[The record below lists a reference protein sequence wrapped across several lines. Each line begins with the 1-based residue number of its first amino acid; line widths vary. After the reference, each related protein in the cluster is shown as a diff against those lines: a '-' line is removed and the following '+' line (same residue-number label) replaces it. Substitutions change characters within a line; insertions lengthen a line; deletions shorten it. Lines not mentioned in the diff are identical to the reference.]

1 MNENGKKKR
10 EWVKTAAIV
19 FLSVMLVLT
28 FFSNTI
34 MNYSLPE
41 VATQYVQSGTITA
54 KIRGS
59 GVVESGNPYNV
70 EVTESRKVSSV
81 EVKVGDQVEKD
92 DVLMYLEDAES
103 EELKEAKDKLDEAKL
118 AYTNALLSVD
128 ITSAD
133 IQAANTGISEDDYR
147 RQITSAQ
154 NAVTAAENA
163 VKAAQNEVT
172 AAQRQVDEL
181 QRQYDAFD
189 TQIALTP
196 ENNADVTAET
206 KARDDAKAAWDNA
219 ANEATAKKNDL
230 TAKQNVVEKLKSD
243 IDLVNQQLSDLM
255 PKPSGDDGSNSGQG
269 GSDES
274 DSSQGGSVEGSSEEN
289 KHESSSDALESSET
303 GSSEAL
309 GSTSVPSETESDDTT
324 NQLGENDLAMLSES
338 GDNAQLIE
346 ELKKKLEGLNEQMY
360 AAKAAENSAK
370 DAYNA
375 ASLEETRRKDEY
387 DRAEKRLEDKK
398 NSGNTANI
406 IAGLKQ
412 QQSYIDGQRK
422 QAQIVLTE
430 KQAAVTDK
438 EKILSEKQKDLE
450 ELASRIGKVSGL
462 ESAQS
467 AVDKAQKLVD
477 ELTEKSIGATIKAPV
492 AGTVTTLNVVAGES
506 TSPSNPVA
514 VLQPAGK
521 GFTLSFSVTNEQA
534 KRLSVGDVADLVNAW
549 RYDNLTVTL
558 ASIKPDTT
566 DPGQKKLLTFDVDGD
581 VTAGQTLNLSVGQKS
596 ANYDLIVPNSAIRE
610 DNNGKFILIVE
621 SKPGPLNT
629 RYIATRVDVEVLAS
643 DDTQSAISAALYGYE
658 FVITTSTKPVEA
670 GKQVRLAEG

>member
-10 EWVKTAAIV
+10 EWVKTAAII

-59 GVVESGNPYNV
+59 GVVESGNPYKV
-70 EVTESRKVSSV
+70 EVTESRKVAKV

-92 DVLMYLEDAES
+92 DILMYLEDAES
-103 EELKEAKDKLDEAKL
+103 EELKEAKDKLDEAKR

-128 ITSAD
+128 INAAD
-133 IQAANTGISEDDYR
+133 IQAANIGISEEDYR
-147 RQITSAQ
+147 RQITAAQ

-189 TQIALTP
+189 TQIAITP

-206 KARDDAKAAWDNA
+206 KARDEAKVAWDNA
-219 ANEATAKKNDL
+219 ANEANARKNDL
-230 TAKQNVVEKLKSD
+230 TAKQNAVEKLKSD
-243 IDLVNQQLSDLM
+243 IDLVNQQLSDLR
-255 PKPSGDDGSNSGQG
+255 KPSEG
-269 GSDES
+269 DES
-274 DSSQGGSVEGSSEEN
+274 DSGQDDSTESSSEETES
-289 KHESSSDALESSET
+289 ESSSDALESSVT
-303 GSSEAL
+303 DSSEAL
-309 GSTSVPSETESDDTT
+309 ESSSVPSQTESDDTA
-324 NQLGENDLAMLSES
+324 NQPGENGLAMLSES

-346 ELKKKLEGLNEQMY
+346 ELEKKLEGLNEQMY

-387 DRAEKRLEDKK
+387 DRAEKRLEEKK
-398 NSGNTANI
+398 NSGSTANI

-412 QQSYIDGQRK
+412 QQSYIDGQKK
-422 QAQIVLTE
+422 QAQIVLAE

-450 ELASRIGKVSGL
+450 ELASRITKVSGL
-462 ESAQS
+462 EAAQE

-477 ELTEKSIGATIKAPV
+477 ELTEKSIDATIKAPV

-506 TSPSNPVA
+506 TSPSDPVA

-521 GFTLSFSVTNEQA
+521 GYTLSFSVTNEQA

-549 RYDNLTVTL
+549 RYDDVTVTL

-566 DPGQKKLLTFDVDGD
+566 APGQKKMLTFDVDGD
-581 VTAGQTLNLSVGQKS
+581 VTAGQTLNVSVGQKS

>member
-10 EWVKTAAIV
+10 EWVKTAAII

-59 GVVESGNPYNV
+59 GAVESGDPYNV
-70 EVTESRKVSSV
+70 EVKESRKVSQV
-81 EVKVGDQVEKD
+81 AVKVGDEVEKD

-103 EELKEAKDKLDEAKL
+103 DELKEARDKLDEAKH
-118 AYTNALLSVD
+118 AYTDALLSVD
-128 ITSAD
+128 ITAAD
-133 IQAANTGISEDDYR
+133 IQAANVGISEESYR
-147 RQITSAQ
+147 NQITAAQ

-189 TQIALTP
+189 TQIAITP

-206 KARDDAKAAWDNA
+206 KARDDAKTAWDNA
-219 ANEATAKKNDL
+219 AYVASVRKNEL
-230 TAKQNVVEKLKSD
+230 TAKQNVVSELEARIEKVEK
-243 IDLVNQQLSDLM
+243 QLAELM
-255 PKPSGDDGSNSGQG
+255 PTPSPEPSSTPSSEPSSAPSPEPSPTPDPEASTAQQG
-269 GSDES
+269 FEPT
-274 DSSQGGSVEGSSEEN
+274 SSQS
-289 KHESSSDALESSET
+289 
-303 GSSEAL
+303 
-309 GSTSVPSETESDDTT
+309 ESDDEEGRS
-324 NQLGENDLAMLSES
+324 GENKVTMLSES
-338 GDNAQLIE
+338 GDIAKLEE
-346 ELKKKLEGLNEQMY
+346 ELKELKRQLDT
-360 AAKAAENSAK
+360 AEEARINAQR
-370 DAYNA
+370 AYDD
-375 ASLEETRRKDEY
+375 ASLEETRRKEEY
-387 DRAEKRLEDKK
+387 DRAEQRLEEKK
-398 NSGNTANI
+398 NSGNTDYI
-406 IAGLKQ
+406 ISNLKQ
-412 QQSYIDGQRK
+412 QQSVIDGQKK
-422 QAQIVLTE
+422 QAQIVLAE
-430 KQAAVTDK
+430 KQAAVTDR
-438 EKILSEKQKDLE
+438 EKTLSDKQKDLE

-462 ESAQS
+462 EAAQE

-477 ELTEKSIGATIKAPV
+477 ELTEKSIDATIKAPV

-506 TSPSNPVA
+506 TSPSDPVA

-521 GFTLSFSVTNEQA
+521 GYSLSFSVTNEQA

-549 RYDNLTVTL
+549 RYDDVTVTL
-558 ASIKPDTT
+558 ASIKPDTKE
-566 DPGQKKLLTFDVDGD
+566 PGQKKLLTFDVSGN
-581 VTAGQTLNLSVGQKS
+581 VTAGQTLDLSVGQKS

-670 GKQVRLAEG
+670 GKQVRLADG

>member
-10 EWVKTAAIV
+10 EWVKTAAII

-70 EVTESRKVSSV
+70 EVTESRKVSKV

-92 DVLMYLEDAES
+92 DILMYLEDAES
-103 EELKEAKDKLDEAKL
+103 EELKTAKDKLDEAKR
-118 AYTNALLSVD
+118 AYTDALLSVD
-128 ITSAD
+128 ITAAD
-133 IQAANTGISEDDYR
+133 IQAANTGIAEDDYR
-147 RQITSAQ
+147 RQITAAQ

-163 VKAAQNEVT
+163 VKAAQNEAT
-172 AAQRQVDEL
+172 AAQSQVDEL
-181 QRQYDAFD
+181 QRQYDAFE
-189 TQIALTP
+189 TQIAITP

-206 KARDDAKAAWDNA
+206 KARDEAKAAWDNA
-219 ANEATAKKNDL
+219 AYVASVRKNELTSWQNTVKDL
-230 TAKQNVVEKLKSD
+230 KARITMVENQLKPLLPTPD
-243 IDLVNQQLSDLM
+243 PTQ
-255 PKPSGDDGSNSGQG
+255 KPSDGT
-269 GSDES
+269 
-274 DSSQGGSVEGSSEEN
+274 EEN
-289 KHESSSDALESSET
+289 PSDTSEPPESPS
-303 GSSEAL
+303 SSEASSESSASPTTEPTASPVPDSTDSSASSQSSSEAESRSGESGGL
-309 GSTSVPSETESDDTT
+309 GMV
-324 NQLGENDLAMLSES
+324 SES
-338 GDNAQLIE
+338 GDLIAQLEALNKQLQAATEAEINAQ
-346 ELKKKLEGLNEQMY
+346 
-360 AAKAAENSAK
+360 KAY
-370 DAYNA
+370 DD

-387 DRAEKRLEDKK
+387 DRAEKRLEEKK
-398 NSGNTANI
+398 NSGSTANI

-412 QQSYIDGQRK
+412 QQGYIDGQKK
-422 QAQIVLTE
+422 QAQLVLDA
-430 KQAAVTDK
+430 KKAAVAERETA
-438 EKILSEKQKDLE
+438 LSEKQKDLE

-462 ESAQS
+462 EAAQE
-467 AVDKAQKLVD
+467 AVDKAQKQVD
-477 ELTEKSIGATIKAPV
+477 ELTEKAIGATIKAPV

-521 GFTLSFSVTNEQA
+521 GYTLSFSVTNEQA

-549 RYDNLTVTL
+549 RYNDVTVTL

-566 DPGQKKLLTFDVDGD
+566 APGQKKLLTFDVDGD
-581 VTAGQTLNLSVGQKS
+581 VTAGQTLNVSVGQKS

-629 RYIATRVDVEVLAS
+629 RYIASRVDVEVLAS